1 MLDLVFRTSS
11 TMETPLSCS
20 FGAADKGASCCG
32 VHSEGNPSD
41 PFVLGLLGLKLKGI
55 RRALRLTAVTVAVPF
70 GIAVVLLWVKYE
82 RYVNDSVDGGVF
94 R

>member
-1 MLDLVFRTSS
+1 MLRNAFRGK
-11 TMETPLSCS
+11 PI
-20 FGAADKGASCCG
+20 G
-32 VHSEGNPSD
+32 

-70 GIAVVLLWVKYE
+70 GVAAVLLWVKYE
-82 RYVNDSVDGGVF
+82 RCVNESVDGDVF